1 MSSKFVAVVAANH
14 RKGRHTNHHEDHN
27 QELIRLPRPL
37 WHERSGAGD
46 FRKRDRGAR
55 RPGALVTAAQS
66 SERHDGKTIELSG
79 ETRLKVDKDTAAA
92 LSDAGVKVEAA
103 GAAEGPTAK
112 RPYTFAFPIVG
123 GKVDKHPLGGK
134 IVHSGGLSF
143 SADSE
148 SVVVKR
154 FVIELDRG
162 VLTAK
167 VAGTG
172 QRIELLRLGAPEG
185 VKVGSERIVLRG
197 VDAKLT
203 SQAARALNEAFDT
216 DLFAGGLLIGEAT
229 VIAKIGDGDKGED
242 KEEKR
247 RPLKVSS
254 GPILVTS
261 GATKIGQRPAGRGF
275 SLQG

>member
-1 MSSKFVAVVAANH
+1 MSA
-14 RKGRHTNHHEDHN
+14 
-27 QELIRLPRPL
+27 P
-37 WHERSGAGD
+37 
-46 FRKRDRGAR
+46 
-55 RPGALVTAAQS
+55 ALVTLASAIAALALVVLALSPTAAQS
-66 SERHDGKTIELSG
+66 AERHDGKTIALSG

-92 LSDAGVKVEAA
+92 LSDAGVKVEAT

-123 GKVDKHPLGGK
+123 GKVDKDPLGGK

-172 QRIELLRLGAPEG
+172 QRIGLLRLGAPEG
-185 VKVGSERIVLRG
+185 VKVRSERIVLRG
-197 VDAKLT
+197 VEAKLT
-203 SQAARALNEAFDT
+203 SQAAKALNEAFDT

-229 VIAKIGDGDKGED
+229 VIAKIGDGDNGKDHDDKGDDRNED
-242 KEEKR
+242 
-247 RPLKVSS
+247 
-254 GPILVTS
+254 
-261 GATKIGQRPAGRGF
+261 
-275 SLQG
+275 

>member
-1 MSSKFVAVVAANH
+1 MRTITKSLFGSPDRSGMSAPALVTLASAVAA
-14 RKGRHTNHHEDHN
+14 
-27 QELIRLPRPL
+27 L
-37 WHERSGAGD
+37 
-46 FRKRDRGAR
+46 
-55 RPGALVTAAQS
+55 ALVVLALSATAAQS
-66 SERHDGKTIELSG
+66 AERHDGKTIELSG

-92 LSDAGVKVEAA
+92 LSDAGVKVEAV

-123 GKVDKHPLGGK
+123 GKVDKDPLGGK

-148 SVVVKR
+148 KVVVKR

-197 VDAKLT
+197 VEAKLT
-203 SQAARALNEAFDT
+203 SQAAKALNEAFDT
-216 DLFAGGLLIGEAT
+216 DLFAGGLLIGEAK
-229 VIAKIGDGDKGED
+229 VIAKIGDDDKGED
-242 KEEKR
+242 NNDDH
-247 RPLKVSS
+247 
-254 GPILVTS
+254 
-261 GATKIGQRPAGRGF
+261 
-275 SLQG
+275 

>member
-1 MSSKFVAVVAANH
+1 MRTITKSLLGSP
-14 RKGRHTNHHEDHN
+14 D
-27 QELIRLPRPL
+27 
-37 WHERSGAGD
+37 RSGMSA
-46 FRKRDRGAR
+46 
-55 RPGALVTAAQS
+55 PALVTFASAIVALVVLALSATTAQS
-66 SERHDGKTIELSG
+66 SERHNGNTIALSGKTW
-79 ETRLKVDKDTAAA
+79 LKIDKGTAAA
-92 LSDAGVKVEAA
+92 LSDAGVKVEAT

-154 FVIELDRG
+154 FVIDLDRS

-172 QRIELLRLGAPEG
+172 QRIALLRLGAPEG

-203 SQAARALNEAFDT
+203 AQAAKALNEAFDT
-216 DLFAGGLLIGEAT
+216 DLFEGGLLIGEAT
-229 VIAKIGDGDKGED
+229 VNAKIGDADNGDDNNDDEGD
-242 KEEKR
+242 DNNDD
-247 RPLKVSS
+247 
-254 GPILVTS
+254 
-261 GATKIGQRPAGRGF
+261 
-275 SLQG
+275 